1 VLELGNTANVGS
13 AMDNKML
20 LVAYFVIGGVVVSAI
35 TYLGS
40 HSKSMLAA
48 FIALLPCVSVI
59 TLCTIYFSSG
69 TGAVVSYAKN
79 MLILLPPWIL
89 YVVGVIY
96 LLPRI
101 GLAGS
106 LVVSIGVYLV
116 TALLIMRFTSNI

>member
-13 AMDNKML
+13 AMDNKLL

-106 LVVSIGVYLV
+106 LVASIGAYLV
-116 TALLIMRFTSNI
+116 TALLIMKFTSNI